1 MGVYVMKKRTRLEK
15 LSSIVE
21 LSIEGLLKYMKT
33 DEERIYV
40 YRYNYSIGLFHK
52 EIEKNINV
60 NTAILKVSK
69 FMEQLICN
77 HVSRVQT
84 VELIHTR
91 YPGYRNDME
100 KIRKRKI
107 DELYQL

>member
-1 MGVYVMKKRTRLEK
+1 MKRTRLEK

-77 HVSRVQT
+77 HITKIQSI
-84 VELIHTR
+84 ELVYHR
-91 YPGYRNDME
+91 FPGYNNINLRE
-100 KIRKRKI
+100 KKI
-107 DELYQL
+107 SKLRGL

>member
-1 MGVYVMKKRTRLEK
+1 MKKRNRLEK

-77 HVSRVQT
+77 HITKIQSI
-84 VELIHTR
+84 ELVYR
-91 YPGYRNDME
+91 RFPGYQND
-100 KIRKRKI
+100 KKRQKEI
-107 DELYQL
+107 DKLRGL

>member
-1 MGVYVMKKRTRLEK
+1 MGDVMKKRTRLEK

-21 LSIEGLLKYMKT
+21 LSIDSLLKYMKT

-40 YRYNYSIGLFHK
+40 YRYNYSIGEFHR

-77 HVSRVQT
+77 HITKIQSI
-84 VELIHTR
+84 ELVYHR
-91 YPGYRNDME
+91 FPGYDNIKLRE
-100 KIRKRKI
+100 KKI
-107 DELYQL
+107 SKLRGL